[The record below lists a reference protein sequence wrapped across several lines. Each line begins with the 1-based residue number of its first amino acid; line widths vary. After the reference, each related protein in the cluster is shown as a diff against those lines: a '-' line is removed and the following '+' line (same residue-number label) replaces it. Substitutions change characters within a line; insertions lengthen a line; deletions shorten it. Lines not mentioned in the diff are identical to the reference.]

1 MIVLPRADWDRI
13 SKIGIENA
21 IVAILQISE
30 YNRTC
35 QQPYVV
41 PGSYFESLKDMRS
54 YERHPPA
61 IIPGWM
67 PLETSRCGDNEHI
80 YKPLALTFNGYVL
93 AGGAALRTV
102 YGYDDWN
109 GSDADYYPY
118 TDDGY
123 ATWLRDIAS
132 ICSRV
137 ERAEYHTTVYPV
149 VDKNVDLLV
158 RESAIKYHQIIH
170 RQYKQ
175 PWEVVCGF
183 DHSCCKAW
191 YDGKDTWL
199 TLDCALCLMYGI
211 NPIDWRAESPTHII
225 RALKYEKRGFRMVVP
240 EFPIGR
246 FRFGAGVIQNTG
258 GRWKM
263 WECIGM
269 SIRID
274 DKPVPISN
282 PEEFPPLPIVDSKYA
297 SDYEPNQLRMI
308 GKDNLYPC
316 LQTVESTI
324 KPRWDI
330 VDVNLRA
337 CAHGFEQYY
346 IAHAHTC
353 DDMAAGLFMLLP
365 EDAIDAQQYR
375 RWYMHRER
383 AMAIEAE
390 YTKISNRRKTTHT
403 KKERTLNKTTGFQLH
418 RCDDVTALAELCKEM
433 KALYDD
439 YRKVVTERE
448 VVFAERRRNVAMITH
463 NPGKQ
468 NNASFNPI
476 RRESYEAYWGKS
488 AHVNTWVRISAGV
501 LYIQLLV
508 KRGEIP
514 WVPKDILKMIRN
526 ICIRDWLDNLIA
538 VGDINIA
545 VESASRGQTG
555 QGIAIGHAAVHHMA
569 QGIAIG
575 YAAHAYNVDHVAIGT
590 AHRYRPPM

>member
-1 MIVLPRADWDRI
+1 MQVLPRADWDRI
-13 SKIGIENA
+13 SKIGIEHA

-41 PGSYFESLKDMRS
+41 SGSYFSALKEMRG

-61 IIPGWM
+61 VIPGWM
-67 PLETSRCGDNEHI
+67 QLETSRRGDGEKI
-80 YKPLALTFNGYVL
+80 YKPLAITYNGYVL

-123 ATWLRDIAS
+123 ATWLRDIAP

-149 VDKNVDLLV
+149 IDKNIDILA
-158 RESAIKYHQIIH
+158 RESEVKSHQIIH

-199 TLDCALCLMYGI
+199 TLDCALCLTYGI
-211 NPIDWRAESPTHII
+211 NPVDWRAESPTHII
-225 RALKYEKRGFRMVVP
+225 RALKYEERGFRMVAP
-240 EFPIGR
+240 EFPVGR
-246 FRFGAGVIQNTG
+246 FRFGVGVIQNTG
-258 GRWKM
+258 GTWKI
-263 WECIGM
+263 WENIGT
-269 SIRID
+269 SIRVD
-274 DKPVPISN
+274 DKPVSISN
-282 PEEFPPLPIVDSKYA
+282 PEEFPHLPIIDSKYA
-297 SDYEPNQLRMI
+297 SDYEPKQLRMI
-308 GKDNLYPC
+308 DKDNLYPC
-316 LQTVESTI
+316 LQTI
-324 KPRWDI
+324 ADKNIRWD
-330 VDVNLRA
+330 VTDMNLRA
-337 CAHGFEQYY
+337 LARGFEQYY
-346 IAHAHTC
+346 IAYAKTC
-353 DDMAAGLFMLLP
+353 EDMAAGLFTLLP
-365 EDAIDAQQYR
+365 EDAIDAQPYR

-390 YTKISNRRKTTHT
+390 YTKISNRRKTTHA
-403 KKERTLNKTTGFQLH
+403 KKDRTLNKTTGFQLH

-439 YRKVVTERE
+439 YRRVVTSRE

-463 NPGKQ
+463 NPGMQ

-488 AHVNTWVRISAGV
+488 AHVNTWARISMGII
-501 LYIQLLV
+501 YIQLLV

-514 WVPKDILKMIRN
+514 WVPKDILKLIRN
-526 ICIRDWLDNLIA
+526 ICIRDWLENLIA
-538 VGDINIA
+538 VGNNIE
-545 VESASRGQTG
+545 VESASIHNLG
-555 QGIAIGHAAVHHMA
+555 QGIAIGHTAVHNMA

-575 YAAHAYNVDHVAIGT
+575 YAAHMNNVNSVAIGRT
-590 AHRYRPPM
+590 LNGI

>member
-1 MIVLPRADWDRI
+1 MQVLSRADWDRI
-13 SKIGIENA
+13 SKIGIEHA

-41 PGSYFESLKDMRS
+41 PGTYFSALLEMRG

-61 IIPGWM
+61 NIPGWM
-67 PLETSRCGDNEHI
+67 PLETSRRSDKEYI
-80 YKPLALTFNGYVL
+80 YKPPMLTYNGYVL

-109 GSDADYYPY
+109 GTDADYYPY
-118 TDDGY
+118 TTDGY
-123 ATWLRDIAS
+123 AAWLRDIAP
-132 ICSRV
+132 ICSKV

-149 VDKNVDLLV
+149 IDKSVDLLV
-158 RESAIKYHQIIH
+158 RDREVKSHQIIH

-191 YDGKDTWL
+191 YDGTGTWL

-211 NPIDWRAESPTHII
+211 NPVDWRAESPTHII

-240 EFPIGR
+240 AQPIGR

-258 GRWKM
+258 DKWKI
-263 WECIGM
+263 WECVGK
-269 SIRID
+269 SIRVD

-297 SDYEPNQLRMI
+297 SDYEPTQLRKI
-308 GKDNLYPC
+308 DNDNLYPC
-316 LQTVESTI
+316 LQTVDSKNI
-324 KPRWDI
+324 RWDI
-330 VDVNLRA
+330 FDVNLRA
-337 CAHGFEQYY
+337 LARNIPEYY
-346 IAHAHTC
+346 IAHAKTC
-353 DDMAAGLFMLLP
+353 EDMAAGLFMLLP

-390 YTKISNRRKTTHT
+390 YTKISNRRKTNRT
-403 KKERTLNKTTGFQLH
+403 KKGRSKNKTTGFQLH
-418 RCDDVTALAELCKEM
+418 RCDDVTLLAELCKEM
-433 KALYDD
+433 KTLYTD
-439 YRKVVTERE
+439 YRSVVTDRE
-448 VVFAERRRNVAMITH
+448 AVFAERRRNVAMITH
-463 NPGKQ
+463 NPGAQ

-476 RRESYEAYWGKS
+476 RRVSYKAYWGKS
-488 AHVNTWVRISAGV
+488 AHVNTWARISTGII
-501 LYIQLLV
+501 YIQLLV

-514 WVPKDILKMIRN
+514 WVPKDILKLIRN
-526 ICIRDWLDNLIA
+526 LTIRDWLENLIA
-538 VGDINIA
+538 VGEINIA
-545 VESASRGQTG
+545 VESASTRGQPG
-555 QGIAIGHAAVHHMA
+555 QCIAIGHAAAHNMA

-575 YAAHAYNVDHVAIGT
+575 YAAHAYGVNNVAIGRA
-590 AHRYRPPM
+590 AHM